1 VCMSMLERR
10 LQLLLTE
17 EQHARLAQE
26 ASRSGRSVN
35 AVIREAIDRQHPDEA
50 SLRAAALERWL
61 DLTELRTSTDSMP
74 TPGAAQLKAEYDQE
88 ENDHMDAILRG

>member
-1 VCMSMLERR
+1 MSTLERR

-26 ASRSGRSVN
+26 ASRTGRSVN

-50 SLRAAALERWL
+50 TQRAAALQRWL
-61 DLTELRTSTDSMP
+61 DRTENSGRLDSIPTS
-74 TPGAAQLKAEYDQE
+74 AAQLKAEYDQE
-88 ENDHMDAILRG
+88 EDDHMDAILRG